1 MSGIALAIVGRTTA
15 SVPVV
20 GSAFGG
26 GFFAGQVDISGTI
39 YNLVI
44 GPKASAQNASK
55 QWKTSNT
62 DSPGTYSIVDGA
74 SNTAAMNN
82 ASHPAAQ
89 FCTGVT
95 AGGFSDWYM
104 PANNELEICYYNL
117 KPTTQANWTGGPA
130 YGYNANSVPLRA
142 GPYTAGTPA
151 QTSASAFQTG
161 QAEAFDER
169 DYWSSYQQTNQRG
182 WYLVFNTGNVGRQ
195 YYTDKN
201 YTNAVRAT
209 RKVAV

>member
-15 SVPVV
+15 SVPVI
-20 GSAFGG
+20 GSALGG
-26 GFFAGQVDISGTI
+26 GFFAGQVNIAGTI
-39 YNLVI
+39 YNLII
-44 GPKASAQNASK
+44 GPNSSAYNGGK

-62 DSPGTYSIVDGA
+62 DSPGTYSVVDGA

-117 KPTTQANWTGGPA
+117 KPTTQVNDTGGPV
-130 YGYNANSVPLRA
+130 YGYNGNSVPPRS
-142 GPYTAGTPA
+142 GPYTSGTPA
-151 QTSASAFQTG
+151 QTSASAFIDG
-161 QAEAFDER
+161 QAEQFFPT
-169 DYWSSYQQTNQRG
+169 DYWASYQQTNQRG
-182 WYLVFNTGNVGRQ
+182 WYLKFQSGRQ
-195 YYTDKN
+195 YYLNKT
-201 YTNAVRAT
+201 YSRAVRAA
-209 RKVAV
+209 RKVAF